1 MSFEGV
7 SFYGEYRHVIDAKN
21 RLFIPAKMR
30 DDLGEQ
36 FYVTRKLS
44 EPCLVIYSKEE
55 WFHFSARIK
64 SLPDSKMGK
73 IKQFIFSQTAE
84 LTPDSHGR
92 ILLPANLAAYASLEK
107 NVVIAGVG
115 DQIQIWNE
123 AAWDKTQSEINLPE
137 LLETLAEYGL

>member
-30 DDLGEQ
+30 DGLGEL
-36 FYVTRKLS
+36 FYVTRKIS
-44 EPCLVIYSKEE
+44 EPCLVIYSAEGWKA
-55 WFHFSARIK
+55 FSSK
-64 SLPDSKMGK
+64 LNSLPDSKVGK

-92 ILLPANLAAYASLEK
+92 ILLPQNLTGYASLEK

>member
-30 DDLGEQ
+30 DDLGER
-36 FYVTRKLS
+36 FFVTRKIS
-44 EPCLVIYSKEE
+44 EPCLVIYSEAE
-55 WFHFSARIK
+55 WQSFSSKIK

-73 IKQFIFSQTAE
+73 IKQFVFSQTAE

-92 ILLPANLAAYASLEK
+92 ILLPANLTSYASLEK
-107 NVVIAGVG
+107 NVVIAGAG